1 MIRTIIEGDVC
12 GRVRSKLDGICVCF
26 ALSTRC
32 INQTT
37 GMAWTEWKMHAL
49 MGGASIGEIEGKIV
63 SQPLEHTHHFTK
75 RRR

>member
-1 MIRTIIEGDVC
+1 MWAG
-12 GRVRSKLDGICVCF
+12 RSKLDGICVCF

-49 MGGASIGEIEGKIV
+49 MGGASIGEIKGKNC
-63 SQPLEHTHHFTK
+63 FTTLGTYTQLHK
-75 RRR
+75 T